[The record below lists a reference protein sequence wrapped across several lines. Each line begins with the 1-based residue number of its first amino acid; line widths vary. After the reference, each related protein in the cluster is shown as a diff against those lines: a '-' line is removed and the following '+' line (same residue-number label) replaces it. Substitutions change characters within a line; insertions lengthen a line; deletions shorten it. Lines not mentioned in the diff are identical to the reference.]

1 MGTSPFVGKTWWE
14 LGQTHPMQGRHF
26 SEKAREKMSISAQR
40 RIHPSKLGTAEQAAR
55 QEACEHGDKYYFFP
69 RPCKRGHV
77 YKRFVKTTS
86 CAKCSQDQTNER
98 YKERRQQS
106 PELTMRTSAKKRA
119 RELGIEFAVTA
130 SDIRAVWPEDGKCP
144 ILGLELT
151 PNTGKGPHDQSPSLD
166 RLNPKLGYVVGNIAV
181 ISYLANRIKQNV
193 TDPQI
198 FDNLADWLEGLRPTP
213 IGGTHVCSR
222 PSSGCPCYR
231 MWDTARRN
239 AEKQGLAF
247 DLHPTD
253 VVALWPKGGRC
264 PITGALLAQNDR
276 KGPSA
281 SSPSLDRRIPELGY
295 VKGNVA
301 VISHLANRMKNN
313 VTDPN
318 VFRRMAQWLR
328 QQEVLHV

>member
-1 MGTSPFVGKTWWE
+1 M
-14 LGQTHPMQGRHF
+14 R
-26 SEKAREKMSISAQR
+26 ISAR
-40 RIHPSKLGTAEQAAR
+40 KRIHPSKLSAAEQEAR
-55 QEACEHGDKYYFFP
+55 QEARQRGDKYYFFP

-77 YKRFVKTTS
+77 YKRFVESAS
-86 CAKCSQDQTNER
+86 CAKCSQDQTNKR
-98 YKERRQQS
+98 YKERRQQA
-106 PELTMRTSAKKRA
+106 PELTMCTSAKKRA
-119 RELGIEFAVTA
+119 RKLGVGFEITA
-130 SDIRAVWPEDGKCP
+130 SDIRAIWPEDGKCP

-151 PNTGKGPHDQSPSLD
+151 LNTGKGPHDQSPSLD
-166 RLNPKLGYVVGNIAV
+166 RLNPERGYVVGNIAV

-198 FDNLADWLEGLRPTP
+198 FDNLADWLEEGLRPTP

-222 PSSGCPCYR
+222 PLSGCSCYR
-231 MWDTARRN
+231 MWDTAKRN
-239 AEKQGLAF
+239 AKKQRVAF
-247 DLHPTD
+247 DLQPTD
-253 VVALWPKGGRC
+253 VIALWPEGGRC

-295 VKGNVA
+295 VVGNVS

-318 VFRRMAQWLR
+318 IFRRMAQWLR
-328 QQEVLHV
+328 QQGVIHA